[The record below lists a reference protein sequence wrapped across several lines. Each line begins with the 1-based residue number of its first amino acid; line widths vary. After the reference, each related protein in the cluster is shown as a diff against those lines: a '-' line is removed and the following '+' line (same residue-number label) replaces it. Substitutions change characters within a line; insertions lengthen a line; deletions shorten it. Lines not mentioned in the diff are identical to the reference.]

1 MIGPALP
8 PHLQKKREEQK
19 EHASGAVSR
28 EISTSS
34 DPKTATTGPHLPHHL
49 LASREA
55 KRKRKLEDEV
65 PDDVEKTHAS
75 SHPSKRPVQSI
86 TPPPPAAD
94 DSESDDEIGPS
105 ISSMMTPSES
115 MEYTRQQA
123 IERLSRT
130 PPREK
135 PAAPSEP
142 KLQRDAWMLAP
153 PTQADWIGSLDA
165 SKLKA
170 RTFQQS
176 RSGVLGQGKEVDN
189 RLWTETPSERAQRL
203 EDEALGKYPKK
214 QADSLEEARNAEDE
228 ERARRIKDYNAQI
241 RGPSLMERHVGSQ
254 NIDDDDPSKRP
265 FDYQKDIAGGQIL
278 GHKKRNEMISNAKDL
293 YSKYSG
299 GTYL

>member
-8 PHLQKKREEQK
+8 PHLQKGAEQN
-19 EHASGAVSR
+19 EHASEAVST
-28 EISTSS
+28 EISTPSA
-34 DPKTATTGPHLPHHL
+34 PKAATTGPNLPHRV
-49 LASREA
+49 LAAREA

-65 PDDVEKTHAS
+65 PDDVEKTYTS
-75 SHPSKRPVQSI
+75 SHPPKRPARST
-86 TPPPPAAD
+86 TPPPLAID

-115 MEYTRQQA
+115 MEYARQQA

-135 PAAPSEP
+135 PAAPSES

-153 PTQADWIGSLDA
+153 PTQADWAGSLDA

-203 EDEALGKYPKK
+203 EEEALGKYPKK
-214 QADSLEEARNAEDE
+214 QVDSLEESRKAEDE
-228 ERARRIKDYNAQI
+228 KRARRIKDYNTQM
-241 RGPSLMERHVGSQ
+241 RGPSLMDRHVGSQ
-254 NIDDDDPSKRP
+254 NIDHDDPSKRP

-278 GHKKRNEMISNAKDL
+278 GHQKRSEMISKAKDL
-293 YSKYSG
+293 DSKYSG